1 MLWYTKGV
9 DRMKKKLNWKVL
21 FYLGLLTYFLLSGI
35 FAFFGVEIPF
45 LYKRW
50 SSRFLRTIS
59 FNSLLYVERIHH
71 SIVHSIYSEK
81 VIFLS
86 ILFDLLQLLAVI
98 CSAYLLFTKNHFL
111 KQLTDVQKMVF
122 VVLCISVILPALY
135 EFITG
140 FAQGFWERL

>member
-1 MLWYTKGV
+1 M
-9 DRMKKKLNWKVL
+9 
-21 FYLGLLTYFLLSGI
+21 
-35 FAFFGVEIPF
+35 
-45 LYKRW
+45 
-50 SSRFLRTIS
+50 
-59 FNSLLYVERIHH
+59 
-71 SIVHSIYSEK
+71 
-81 VIFLS
+81 IFLS